1 MANPLLPPPGV
12 GEVIYL
18 PSALY
23 LSHGRDDFQGGLCT
37 VSAVRPGISGG
48 ELTTFINVR
57 ERPRHSYN
65 WFFLA
70 PEQEKLRAQYG
81 DQVGHVDPDYRAE
94 FNEIYG

>member
-57 ERPRHSYN
+57 ERPRHSLLN
-65 WFFLA
+65 CLFLLL
-70 PEQEKLRAQYG
+70 PEQENLLASVWRLSRS
-81 DQVGHVDPDYRAE
+81 V
-94 FNEIYG
+94 